1 MIVAD
6 VNLPIYLFVN
16 GPFTS
21 LAAEVLARDPFWVIP
36 PCYRYELL
44 NVIATHIRKN
54 EFDVAEGLRVIRE
67 IARTVEVRTDP
78 DRAEVLRLSVVSRI
92 ATYDCEYVA
101 LADEL
106 GTRVVTKDRKMLQA
120 FPGITI
126 SLEDFAA
133 DKQARNL
140 PQDGTSESE

>member
-16 GPFTS
+16 GSFTS
-21 LAAEVLARDPFWVIP
+21 LAAQVLARDPFWVIP

-44 NVIATHIRKN
+44 NVVATHVRKN
-54 EFDVAEGLRVIRE
+54 EFDVAEALRVMRE
-67 IARTVEVRTDP
+67 IARTVEVKNDP

-101 LADEL
+101 LAGEL
-106 GTRVVTKDRKMLQA
+106 GTRVVTNDQKMMQA
-120 FPGITI
+120 FPGITV
-126 SLEDFAA
+126 SMEDFAA
-133 DKQARNL
+133 GK
-140 PQDGTSESE
+140 